1 MDKFIA
7 DLFSKPLP
15 LKLEALVV
23 YFILRSD
30 ISRNETVP
38 ARTLKGDGKLVS
50 GLDVQTIALRAGG
63 SEISVYSSL
72 AVLKSAGWVQAYG
85 DFFQLGTKAEFEV
98 CWFAEKE
105 KADAPP
111 DSAAAVQIR
120 KLADDQKKKR
130 LSERPKKLSQKAQQK
145 IAAESLG
152 GLVRPEKASTIILS
166 YLSSQV
172 KEKFGVSLKHDRRT
186 QYVYAGRFIS
196 WCDEDT
202 ESAKTLI
209 LWTIENWDA
218 LKNVLRS
225 AEDVPTLNLFAT
237 KSIFNSISRYLV
249 AGIPKPKSIT
259 KIDKTGMATRA
270 DTEKIEDAKDEGW

>member
-1 MDKFIA
+1 MDKFFA
-7 DLFSKPLP
+7 DLFSNPLP
-15 LKLEALVV
+15 LKTDAIVV

-30 ISRNETVP
+30 ISRNETVT

-50 GLDVQTIALRAGG
+50 GLDVPTIALRAGS
-63 SEISVYSSL
+63 SELSVFSSL
-72 AVLKSAGWVQAYG
+72 PVLKAAGWVQAYG

-105 KADAPP
+105 KAEAPP
-111 DSAAAVQIR
+111 DSDAVVQIR
-120 KLADDQKKKR
+120 RLADDQKKKR

-166 YLSSQV
+166 YLESHI
-172 KEKFGVSLKHDRRT
+172 KEKFGVSLEYDHRT
-186 QYVYAGRFIS
+186 KYVYAGRIVS
-196 WCDEDT
+196 WCDEDIDA
-202 ESAKTLI
+202 AKALI

-225 AEDVPTLNLFAT
+225 SEDTPTLNLFAT
-237 KSIFNSISRYLV
+237 KSIFNSISKYMV

>member
-1 MDKFIA
+1 MDKFFA
-7 DLFSKPLP
+7 DLFSNPLP
-15 LKLEALVV
+15 LKTDAIVV

-30 ISRNETVP
+30 ISRNETVT

-50 GLDVQTIALRAGG
+50 GLDVPTIALRAGS
-63 SEISVYSSL
+63 SELSVFSSL
-72 AVLKSAGWVQAYG
+72 SVLKAAGWVQAHG

-105 KADAPP
+105 KAEAPP
-111 DSAAAVQIR
+111 DSDAVVQIR
-120 KLADDQKKKR
+120 RLADDQKKKR

-166 YLSSQV
+166 YLESHI
-172 KEKFGVSLKHDRRT
+172 KEKFGVSLEYDHRT
-186 QYVYAGRFIS
+186 KYVYAGRIVS
-196 WCDEDT
+196 WCDEDIDA
-202 ESAKTLI
+202 AKALI
-209 LWTIENWDA
+209 LWTIANWDA

-225 AEDVPTLNLFAT
+225 SEDTPTLNLFAT
-237 KSIFNSISRYLV
+237 KSIFNSISKYMV